1 MTMGMLMHYGGAAGA
16 VLGIII
22 MLFLSKVFA
31 VQRSKLK
38 KISAAVKN
46 KSYNNGGI

>member
-16 VLGIII
+16 VVGIII
-22 MLFLSKVFA
+22 MPFLSKVFA

-38 KISAAVKN
+38 KDISSSEK
-46 KSYNNGGI
+46 